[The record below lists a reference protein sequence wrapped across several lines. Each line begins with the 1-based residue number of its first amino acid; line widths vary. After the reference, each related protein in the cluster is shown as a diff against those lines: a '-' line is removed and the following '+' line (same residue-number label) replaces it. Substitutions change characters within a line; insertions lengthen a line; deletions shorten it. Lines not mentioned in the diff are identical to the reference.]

1 MRARVRGLLSTRH
14 EYRVL
19 GLMLASVHA
28 TVWWD
33 PGGAV
38 SSSLVL
44 AHLGLF
50 LIWQPIWSRELR
62 LSWGGA
68 LVFVLAMVIFVAWL
82 NRWLVSFWLL
92 LLIGLVGGRITV
104 GRVERYAYLMALLFL
119 VSDLLLGSI
128 PRVFAVETLGP
139 EVTTP
144 FGYGLLLVA
153 LALILLPGEKRS
165 PGHGY
170 TVDFLYGLT
179 MSMLTAIL
187 GMGTLISM
195 YATGLPY
202 AVALCQTVLVIALF
216 LLAISWLWAPFAG
229 VSGFGRIWERYL
241 LNIGTPV
248 EGWLAQLEDAAQN
261 ARLPQ
266 DFLRTAMTQLLE
278 LPWVAGVSWWAAETG
293 TLGVA
298 TSHTLNITS
307 GRLHTT
313 IHAHRPIGPALLLH
327 GRLLINLIGHFHR
340 AKERE
345 QELAQRAHMQA
356 VYETG
361 ARITHDIKNLL
372 QSLHTMTLAVQNEDD
387 SARDDGL
394 ERLLRR
400 QLPHLTQRLQLAL
413 DKLQAPR
420 ESKATRC
427 RLTEWWEALKARN
440 DTQAIR
446 FESRITSDPLIP
458 AELFDSVADNLLE
471 NARLKRQSEPFL
483 NIEVKLISEGNRIT
497 LRVSDDGAP
506 VDPDVRDN
514 LFRAPVKSRSGL
526 GIGLYQA
533 ARQAQQMGYVLSLR
547 ESERGQV
554 CFELHNN

>member
-1 MRARVRGLLSTRH
+1 
-14 EYRVL
+14 
-19 GLMLASVHA
+19 MLASVHA

>member
-1 MRARVRGLLSTRH
+1 MRSWLRSLFSTRH

-19 GLMLASVHA
+19 GLMLVSLHA
-28 TVWWD
+28 AVWWD
-33 PGGAV
+33 LSGPI
-38 SSSLVL
+38 SSSLIL

-62 LSWGGA
+62 LSWSGA
-68 LVFVLAMVIFVAWL
+68 LVFVLAMVVFVTWL
-82 NRWLVSFWLL
+82 NWWLVSFWLL

-128 PRVFAVETLGP
+128 PRVFAVDTLGA
-139 EVTTP
+139 EVTTL
-144 FGYGLLLVA
+144 FGYGLLLVG
-153 LALILLPGEKRS
+153 LALLLIPGERRGPS
-165 PGHGY
+165 HRY
-170 TVDFLYGLT
+170 SVDFLYGLT

-266 DFLRTAMTQLLE
+266 EFLRTAMSQLVE
-278 LPWVAGVSWWAAETG
+278 LPWVAGVDWRTPNESG
-293 TLGVA
+293 TLGVV
-298 TSHTLNITS
+298 TSHTLQVAT

-313 IHAHRPIGPALLLH
+313 IHAHRPIGPALVLH

-345 QELAQRAHMQA
+345 QELTQRAHMQA

-372 QSLHTMTLAVQNEDD
+372 QSLHTMTLAVQNSGD
-387 SARDDGL
+387 SDRDGL
-394 ERLLRR
+394 EQLLRR

-413 DKLQAPR
+413 DKLQAPA
-420 ESKATRC
+420 ESKAARC
-427 RLTEWWEALKARN
+427 RLSEWWEALKARN
-440 DTQAIR
+440 DAQCIR
-446 FESRITSDPLIP
+446 FESRMASDPLIP

-471 NARLKRQSEPFL
+471 NARLKRQSEPAL
-483 NIEVKLISEGNRIT
+483 AIEVEVISEGERTALRI
-497 LRVSDDGAP
+497 SDDGAP
-506 VDPDVRDN
+506 VDPDIRDS

-533 ARQAQQMGYVLSLR
+533 ARQARQMGYALSLR
-547 ESERGQV
+547 EGERGQV
-554 CFELHNN
+554 CFELHNA